1 MQNNSIMTKM
11 SANPSNL
18 AQNVEKHLSKNSCKQ
33 RTLGIIGGM
42 SWESTESYYRLINEG
57 IKARL
62 GNLHSADLL
71 IHSVDF
77 APIEILQAKGAWDE
91 MGKVLAN
98 SGKRLQAAGA
108 QGLLIA
114 TNTMHKV
121 VDDVQAATNLPIIH
135 IADVTAAAIKQQGL
149 TKVALLGTQ
158 FTMTEDFYK
167 QRLIDAGLQVLI
179 PETGARAE
187 VHRIIYEELCQGQLL
202 DSSRQYY
209 QQVTKNLADKGAKGV
224 ILGCTEIGLLIQQAD
239 SPISVFDTTAIHA
252 AAAVDFLLSS
262 WF

>member
-1 MQNNSIMTKM
+1 M
-11 SANPSNL
+11 SANSINL
-18 AQNVEKHLSKNSCKQ
+18 AQNVEKYLSKNSCKQ

-121 VDDVQAATNLPIIH
+121 IDDVQAATNLPIIH

-209 QQVTKNLADKGAKGV
+209 QQVTENLADKGAKGV

>member
-1 MQNNSIMTKM
+1 M

-77 APIEILQAKGAWDE
+77 APIEALQAQGAWDE

-209 QQVTKNLADKGAKGV
+209 QQVTENLADKGAKGV

-262 WF
+262 

>member
-1 MQNNSIMTKM
+1 MAAK
-11 SANPSNL
+11 
-18 AQNVEKHLSKNSCKQ
+18 KQ

-57 IKARL
+57 IKAEL

-77 APIEILQAKGAWDE
+77 APIGELQAQGAWDE
-91 MGKVLAN
+91 MGAILAK

-135 IADVTAAAIKQQGL
+135 IADATAKAIQAQGL
-149 TKVALLGTQ
+149 TKIALLGTQ
-158 FTMTEDFYK
+158 FTMTQDFYK

-179 PETGARAE
+179 PENDARAE
-187 VHRIIYEELCQGQLL
+187 VHRIIYDELCQGQFL

-209 QQVTKNLADKGAKGV
+209 SQVIKDLANEGAEGV

-239 SPISVFDTTAIHA
+239 SPIAVFDTTAIHA
-252 AAAVDFLLSS
+252 AAAVDFLLSH
-262 WF
+262 

>member
-1 MQNNSIMTKM
+1 M

-33 RTLGIIGGM
+33 RTIGIIGGM

-62 GNLHSADLL
+62 GNLHSANFL

-77 APIEILQAKGAWDE
+77 APIEALQAQGAWDE

-209 QQVTKNLADKGAKGV
+209 QQVTENLADKGAKGV

>member
-1 MQNNSIMTKM
+1 M
-11 SANPSNL
+11 SANQSNAAKQSPS
-18 AQNVEKHLSKNSCKQ
+18 KTLSKQ
-33 RTLGIIGGM
+33 RTIGIIGGM

-57 IKARL
+57 IKAKL

-77 APIEILQAKGAWDE
+77 APIEALQAKGAWAE
-91 MGKVLAN
+91 MGAILAN
-98 SGKRLQAAGA
+98 SGKRLQTAGA

-135 IADVTAAAIKQQGL
+135 IADVTAAAIKHQGL

-179 PETGARAE
+179 PETDARAE
-187 VHRIIYEELCQGQLL
+187 VHRIIYEELCQGQLIA
-202 DSSRQYY
+202 SSRQYY
-209 QQVTKNLADKGAKGV
+209 QQVIQDLANKGAEGV

-239 SPISVFDTTAIHA
+239 SPIPVFDTTAIHA
-252 AAAVDFLLSS
+252 AAAVDFLLSH
-262 WF
+262 

>member
-1 MQNNSIMTKM
+1 MAAK
-11 SANPSNL
+11 
-18 AQNVEKHLSKNSCKQ
+18 KQ

-57 IKARL
+57 IKAEL
-62 GNLHSADLL
+62 GSLHSADLL

-77 APIEILQAKGAWDE
+77 APIGELQAQGAWDE
-91 MGKVLAN
+91 MGAILAH

-121 VDDVQAATNLPIIH
+121 IDDVQAATNLPIIH
-135 IADVTAAAIKQQGL
+135 IADATAKAIQAQGL
-149 TKVALLGTQ
+149 TKIALLGTQ
-158 FTMTEDFYK
+158 FTMTQDFYK
-167 QRLIDAGLQVLI
+167 QRLIDTGLQVLI
-179 PETGARAE
+179 PENDARAE
-187 VHRIIYEELCQGQLL
+187 VHRIIYDELCQGQFL

-209 QQVTKNLADKGAKGV
+209 SQVIKDLANKGAEGV

-239 SPISVFDTTAIHA
+239 SPIAVFDTTAIHA
-252 AAAVDFLLSS
+252 AAAVDFLLSH
-262 WF
+262 

>member
-1 MQNNSIMTKM
+1 M

-209 QQVTKNLADKGAKGV
+209 QQVTENLADKGAKGV

-239 SPISVFDTTAIHA
+239 SPIPVFDTTAIHA
-252 AAAVDFLLSS
+252 AAAVDFFIKFLVLRLVILK
-262 WF
+262 

>member
-1 MQNNSIMTKM
+1 
-11 SANPSNL
+11 
-18 AQNVEKHLSKNSCKQ
+18 
-33 RTLGIIGGM
+33 M
-42 SWESTESYYRLINEG
+42 SWKSTESYYRLINEG
-57 IKARL
+57 IKAEL

-77 APIEILQAKGAWDE
+77 APIGELQAQGAWDE
-91 MGKVLAN
+91 MGAILAK

-121 VDDVQAATNLPIIH
+121 IDDVQAATNLPIIH
-135 IADVTAAAIKQQGL
+135 IADATAKAIQAQGL
-149 TKVALLGTQ
+149 TKIALLGTQ
-158 FTMTEDFYK
+158 FTMTQDFYK

-179 PETGARAE
+179 PENDARAE
-187 VHRIIYEELCQGQLL
+187 VHRIIYDELCQGQFL

-209 QQVTKNLADKGAKGV
+209 SQVIKDLANEGAEGV

-239 SPISVFDTTAIHA
+239 SPIAVFDTTAIHA
-252 AAAVDFLLSS
+252 AAAVDFLLSH

>member
-1 MQNNSIMTKM
+1 M
-11 SANPSNL
+11 SANQSNAAKQSAKQSPS
-18 AQNVEKHLSKNSCKQ
+18 KTLSKQ

-57 IKARL
+57 VKAKL

-71 IHSVDF
+71 LHSVDF
-77 APIEILQAKGAWDE
+77 APIEALQAKGAWDE
-91 MGKVLAN
+91 MGAILAN

-121 VDDVQAATNLPIIH
+121 IDDVQAATNLPIIH
-135 IADVTAAAIKQQGL
+135 IADVTAAAIKQQGF

-158 FTMTEDFYK
+158 FTMTQDFYK

-179 PETGARAE
+179 PENEARAE

-202 DSSRQYY
+202 ASSRQYY
-209 QQVTKNLADKGAKGV
+209 QKVIQDLANKGAEGV

-239 SPISVFDTTAIHA
+239 SPIPVFDTTAIHA
-252 AAAVDFLLSS
+252 AAAVDFLLSH
-262 WF
+262 